1 MLTDLE
7 FVLRRLHNVITGDKP
22 SNEQLII
29 VQELINQWAEEI
41 SFKLDEED

>member
-7 FVLRRLHNVITGDKP
+7 FVLRRLHNVINGNKP
-22 SNEQLII
+22 SNERLIT

-41 SFKLDEED
+41 SFKLD